1 MWQGQVDWVRGSD
14 VEKATATSDYSY
26 DSLGRLTGISDQQG
40 DTVLASYAYTYG
52 ESAPPVA
59 SAPTGWQP
67 GTSALGMPIS
77 PSFAPGIS
85 NPQSLIP
92 NSQSPIPSLPSGVL
106 LPFHDPS
113 TINLAGLDQGV
124 PAADQIASVTSAD
137 GTAQYSYDA
146 QGELTGATY
155 TGTAPQP
162 GESYSYDANGN
173 RAGTG
178 YVIGADNELLCDG
191 TYTYTYDAEGNRTAK
206 FIDTN
211 ADGVLDSGDTS
222 ITIYGWDNRNRLVSV
237 TTYAT
242 FGDAPTQT
250 VNYAYDAENR
260 WIGETVING
269 DGSIH
274 RTAFAYDPEAGG
286 GGSGVGTGQ
295 IVLQFDGGLSQ
306 VSSDETGTVLLTAT
320 NLSHRYLW
328 GPAVDQILADEQLLP
343 SPAGG
348 GAGGEGGQGGGYNLT
363 QPGTV
368 VWPLTDNLGTV
379 RDLAVYN
386 AATGVTSVANH
397 RVYDSFGNLM
407 SQTNA
412 AVDCLFGFTGRPLDP
427 AGTALQNNGQRWY
440 EAGTGGWLSQD
451 PTGLSAGDTNLYRYC
466 GNSPTDAADPSGRDF
481 ILNFWSPEGFW
492 SLFWNTKSRG
502 PSDDALDTA
511 AAGAAG
517 AAGGGGASG
526 AAEQALLADGM
537 ANRLKEQY
545 GVEGAKQLCKQ
556 MMKSASAEARQLGT
570 KAYCILEMKYPTP

>member
-211 ADGVLDSGDTS
+211 ADGVLDSGDTNV
-222 ITIYGWDNRNRLVSV
+222 TIYGWDNRNRLVSV
-237 TTYAT
+237 TSYAT
-242 FGDAPTQT
+242 YGDAPTQT
-250 VNYAYDAENR
+250 VTYSYDAENR
-260 WIGETVING
+260 WIGETVVNG

-286 GGSGVGTGQ
+286 GRVGAGQ

-306 VSSDETGTVLLTAT
+306 VSSDETGTVPLTAA

-328 GPAVDQILADEQLLP
+328 GPAVDQILADEQLSPLP
-343 SPAGG
+343 P
-348 GAGGEGGQGGGYNLT
+348 GEGQGEGFDLS
-363 QPGTV
+363 QPGSV
-368 VWPLTDNLGTV
+368 AWPLTDNLGTV

-397 RVYDSFGNLM
+397 RVYDSFGNLQ

-427 AGTALQNNGQRWY
+427 AGTGLQNNGNRWY
-440 EAGTGGWLSQD
+440 DAATGAWLSQD
-451 PTGLSAGDTNLYRYC
+451 PKGLSAGDTNLYRYC
-466 GNSPTDAADPSGRDF
+466 GNSPTCATDPSGESWNPWNPDF
-481 ILNFWSPEGFW
+481 WNFWWPGKLPAPAPPPAPPVAPE
-492 SLFWNTKSRG
+492 L
-502 PSDDALDTA
+502 PPLAPLLP
-511 AAGAAG
+511 
-517 AAGGGGASG
+517 GGEPLSVLEMAP
-526 AAEQALLADGM
+526 GM
-537 ANRLKEQY
+537 ARAAILASYKNRYLEACRNY
-545 GVEGAKQLCKQ
+545 GE
-556 MMKSASAEARQLGT
+556 SSREA
-570 KAYCILEMKYPTP
+570 LEALQEWQNACHKFED